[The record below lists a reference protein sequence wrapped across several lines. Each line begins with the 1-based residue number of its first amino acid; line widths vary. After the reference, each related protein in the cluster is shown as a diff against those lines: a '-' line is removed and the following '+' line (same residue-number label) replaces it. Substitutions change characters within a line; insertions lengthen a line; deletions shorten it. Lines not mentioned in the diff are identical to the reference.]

1 MKKLSLYWMSCIA
14 TLLASIAIVASCNKK
29 FDEPPTFEEPNVNVN
44 CSIRALKSLHTKD
57 NFEQIMGDTIIS
69 GIVVADDKSGNFYK
83 SLVIQDASGGITV
96 RLDGTGLAGNYP
108 VGRRIYIKCKGLYL
122 GDYGGLIQ
130 IGGGV
135 DLTDPTRPELSPIA
149 SSLFD
154 KYILKGSLGNAV
166 TPRQVSLAQLTTNIQ
181 DSFQSTLIQI
191 ADCEFAAADTNKTW
205 GDITLATSA
214 RNFTIRSCSNSGSIV
229 LRNSSY
235 ASYSG
240 QSVPNGNGSL
250 VGIYNIFGS
259 TRQIQVRD
267 TADARFNGARCGSGP
282 ATSINIA
289 DLRGLFSG
297 TSVTIPNGR
306 KISGVVIS
314 DRSTGNL
321 VGQNVVIQ
329 QGNGLAGIVVRFT
342 ATHALNLGDTV
353 EVNVSGQLLEEFSGT
368 LQVNNVDTSLVTRLG
383 SGRTITPRIVTLA
396 QLNTQ
401 ANFNNW
407 ESTLVEVANVSFSP
421 AGAWSA
427 NSGNTTITDAT
438 GTIIAFTRTSATFA
452 NIPKPTTAVTY
463 VRGVVGEFNTTKQI
477 QLRNATTDLGTAT
490 SGGGGGGGGTGS
502 GISLT
507 TSPVTL
513 NFDGIGSG
521 LPTGVTVKTGISG
534 TSLGTDGTFTQAVPA
549 TLNSWTNVSAGFKNL
564 ASADGLTATADQT
577 TQDNATDR
585 ALGLR
590 QTSATDVGVGF
601 VFELTN
607 TTGRNNLVMNF
618 KLQSLDPS
626 SPRTVTWKVQYAVGD
641 NPAAGDFVD
650 VTNVTGTLTT
660 GNSLFSNNTI
670 NATFPAAVNNQSTKV
685 WVRIVAL
692 TASTGSG
699 NRPTTAIDDVVFT
712 WN

>member
-1 MKKLSLYWMSCIA
+1 MKKLSLYWISCMA
-14 TLLASIAIVASCNKK
+14 TVLASIAIVASCNKK

-83 SLVIQDASGGITV
+83 SIVIQDASGGITV

-130 IGGGV
+130 LGGGV
-135 DLTDPTRPELSPIA
+135 DLTDPTRPGLSPIA

-154 KYILKGSLGNAV
+154 KYILKGSIGNAV

-214 RNFTIRSCSNSGSIV
+214 SNFTIRSCSNSGSIV

-240 QSVPNGNGSL
+240 QRVPKGNGTL

-267 TADARFNGARCGSGP
+267 TADARFNGPRCGSGP

-314 DRSTGNL
+314 DRSTGNI

-329 QGNGLAGIVVRFT
+329 QGTGLAGIVVRFT
-342 ATHALNLGDTV
+342 TTHTLNLGDSV

-368 LQVNNVDTSLVTRLG
+368 LQVNNVDTSVVTRLG
-383 SGRTITPRIVTLA
+383 SNRTITPRVVTLA

-427 NSGNTTITDAT
+427 NSGNTTVTDAT

-452 NIPKPTTAVTY
+452 NQIKPTTAVTY
-463 VRGVVGEFNTTKQI
+463 VRGIVGEFNTTKQI
-477 QLRNATTDLGTAT
+477 QLRNTTTDLGTAT
-490 SGGGGGGGGTGS
+490 SGGGGGGGTGS
-502 GISLT
+502 GINLT
-507 TSPVTL
+507 TSPVTID
-513 NFDGIGSG
+513 FDGIGNG
-521 LPTGVTVKTGISG
+521 LPAGVTVKTGVSA
-534 TSLGTDGTFTQAVPA
+534 TSLGNDAVLTTA
-549 TLNSWTNVSAGFKNL
+549 LSLWSNVTGAFKNF
-564 ASADGLTATADQT
+564 ASADGLTSTSDQAA
-577 TQDNATDR
+577 QDASSDR
-585 ALGLR
+585 ALGIR
-590 QTSATDVGVGF
+590 QTSGVGDPGAAF
-601 VFELTN
+601 VFEIAN
-607 TTGRNNLVMNF
+607 TTSRNNITMSF
-618 KLQSLDPS
+618 KLQNLDVAIT
-626 SPRTVTWKVQYAVGD
+626 RTTTWRLQYAIGD
-641 NPAAGDFVD
+641 NPAAADFQDIV
-650 VTNVTGTLTT
+650 NVTGNLIV
-660 GNSLFSNNTI
+660 GNSTFTSNNITAI
-670 NATFPAAVNNQSTKV
+670 LPTAASNQSTKV
-685 WVRIVAL
+685 WVRLVAL
-692 TASTGSG
+692 TATSGSG
-699 NRPTTAIDDVVFT
+699 SRPTTAIDDVVFT